1 MTTIVVTAGV
11 VNEEE
16 EEEIRI
22 PWAVI
27 ALSCESQ
34 DHFKGT
40 INRGREFEASTK
52 KIKHAYRYKKRN
64 ARNPAGLACAT
75 IKPSLPFLCFRER
88 KLVSLTARSRSPPS
102 RSHRQPNNPPPLPF
116 FLIFPLFEIL
126 PLELKDMMWRFYHV
140 PTQQPR
146 IVIMGHLPVSKF
158 ISGFSEPVVF
168 RQICRKTRFDTEPKF
183 GYLQILNPI
192 PGHGKEHVAFRTLKE
207 R

>member
-1 MTTIVVTAGV
+1 LIKPLPSTKFSQPKEKNKPNDDRFDSPSIAMTTIVVTAGV

-52 KIKHAYRYKKRN
+52 KIKHPYRYKKRN

-102 RSHRQPNNPPPLPF
+102 RSHRQPNNPPPPS
-116 FLIFPLFEIL
+116 
-126 PLELKDMMWRFYHV
+126 H
-140 PTQQPR
+140 
-146 IVIMGHLPVSKF
+146 S
-158 ISGFSEPVVF
+158 S
-168 RQICRKTRFDTEPKF
+168 
-183 GYLQILNPI
+183 
-192 PGHGKEHVAFRTLKE
+192 
-207 R
+207 